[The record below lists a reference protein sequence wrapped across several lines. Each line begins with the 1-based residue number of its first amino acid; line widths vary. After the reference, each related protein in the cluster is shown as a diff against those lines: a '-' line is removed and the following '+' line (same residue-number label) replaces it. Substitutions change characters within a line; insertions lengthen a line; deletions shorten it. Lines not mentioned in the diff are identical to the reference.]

1 MNFVALRMLI
11 GDRAKFFGIIMG
23 ITFAAMLIT
32 QQSSIFI
39 GIMARTCGFVTDTSL
54 PDIWVMDPK
63 VQYIDDVKPLR
74 DTMLLRVRGVDGVG
88 WAMPLYKGLIKARLD
103 NGNFQQCN
111 VIGLDD
117 ATLIGGPPKMLDG
130 SLADLRMADGVII
143 DRVGAEGKLA
153 KPAAKDADG
162 RPIPG
167 AKPTPLKIGDTLE
180 LNDRRAVVVG
190 ICEVSRTFQSNPV
203 VYTTYSRAMTF
214 APKERKLLSF
224 ILVKAAPGIAPQT
237 LVDRINSQ
245 TGLLSMTSWDFAWMT
260 MAYYMKY
267 TGIPINF
274 GIAVLL
280 GFLVGTAIAGQTFYN
295 CTLDNLRHFGALKA
309 MGASNIRLLGMIILQ
324 AIVVGVLGYGLGVG
338 LASIFGYLSGRSEL
352 AFRLLWQTLAVTGGA
367 VMVICILA
375 SFLSIWKVVRLEP
388 AVVFKG

>member
-338 LASIFGYLSGRSEL
+338 LASIFGYLTGRSEL

>member
-260 MAYYMKY
+260 MSYYMKY

-338 LASIFGYLSGRSEL
+338 LASIFGYLTGRSEL